1 MMTPPASP
9 PKTTS
14 VPSSPLTGVI
24 ALILVVSLLPVPI
37 CLWALATIL
46 TRMAW

>member
-1 MMTPPASP
+1 MTPPASK
-9 PKTTS
+9 PKAT
-14 VPSSPLTGVI
+14 VSSPLTGVV
-24 ALILVVSLLPVPI
+24 ALIVLVTLLPVPI

>member
-1 MMTPPASP
+1 MIPPASP
-9 PKTTS
+9 RKGSPVHS
-14 VPSSPLTGVI
+14 PSLTGVL
-24 ALILVVSLLPVPI
+24 ALILVVSVLPIPI